1 MLFNSLTFWI
11 FLPLFLGLYFTTR
24 RNFRVWVCLGGSYL
38 FYGWWDWR
46 FLGLIALL
54 TGLNYWCGL
63 KIADSAPGSGW
74 RKHYV
79 SFSIVCSLVVLG
91 FFKYFNFF
99 IESFAALAE
108 TAGFQFHSGTMAII
122 LPVGISFYT
131 FQTMSY
137 TIDLY
142 RKEVEVERSLLKFAV
157 FVSFFP
163 QLVAGPIVRARDFLP
178 QLQSD
183 RIVEWEDIRR
193 GINLMLWGFV
203 LKVIMADN
211 LAVTVDRAFQ
221 DPSAVSGLYLL
232 IGVVFYAFQIYGDFA
247 GYSLIA
253 IGLARVMG
261 FHFNVNFNRPYLA
274 TSFSD
279 FWQRWHI
286 SLSSWLR
293 DYLYIPL
300 GGNRKG
306 KRRTQINL
314 MLTMLLGGLWHGAA
328 WTFVVWG
335 ALHGGYLILQR
346 VVSDRV
352 ARIRM
357 MPRWFSCGAAWLSV
371 FAGVLLAWVF
381 FRAQSFDEA
390 FLVVEKIVT
399 LDRFELGTIL
409 RKFFFLK
416 GCIIILAVFSLELLS
431 RWIDF
436 DLFARKYA
444 VVNGLYIVSVL
455 LLLSFVGMFGGGAFI
470 YFQF

>member
-1 MLFNSLTFWI
+1 MLFNSLVFWV
-11 FLPLFLGLYFTTR
+11 FFPVFFSLYFLTKGTLR
-24 RNFRVWVCLGGSYL
+24 LWICLGASYL

-63 KIADSAPGSGW
+63 KIAESEGGSGW

-79 SFSIVCSLVVLG
+79 TFSVICSLVILG

-99 IESFAALAE
+99 IGSFEAVATEL
-108 TAGFQFHSGTMAII
+108 GFGFSYGTMSII

-142 RKEVEVERSLLKFAV
+142 RNEVDVERSLLKFSV

-203 LKVIMADN
+203 LKVVMADN

-306 KRRTQINL
+306 STRTKINL

-328 WTFVVWG
+328 WTFVAWG
-335 ALHGGYLILQR
+335 ALHGTYLILQR
-346 VVSDRV
+346 VVADS
-352 ARIRM
+352 ASRILPVGVCR
-357 MPRWFSCGAAWLSV
+357 FLGWLSV
-371 FAGVLLAWVF
+371 FSGVLLAWIF
-381 FRAQSFDEA
+381 FRAQSFSEA
-390 FLVVEKIVT
+390 FLVIEKIVT
-399 LDRFELGTIL
+399 LDRFEFSTIL

-416 GCIIILAVFSLELLS
+416 GVLVIAFVFLFEWLS
-431 RWIDF
+431 TRIDF
-436 DLFARKYA
+436 DSIARRYLPLNA
-444 VVNGLYIVSVL
+444 VFVVSVL
-455 LLLSFVGMFGGGAFI
+455 LLLSFFGMFGGGAFI

>member
-1 MLFNSLTFWI
+1 MLFNSLAFWI
-11 FLPLFLGLYFTTR
+11 FFPVFFSLYFMTKGASR
-24 RNFRVWVCLGGSYL
+24 LWVCLVASYL

-63 KIADSAPGSGW
+63 RISEAEGGSGW

-79 SFSIVCSLVVLG
+79 SFSVICSLIILG

-99 IESFAALAE
+99 IGSFEGMATSL
-108 TAGFQFHSGTMAII
+108 GFPFSYGTMSII

-142 RKEVEVERSLLKFAV
+142 RREVGVERSLLKFAV

-183 RIVEWEDIRR
+183 REVEFHDLRY
-193 GINLMLWGFV
+193 GLSLVLWGLI
-203 LKVIMADN
+203 LKVVMADN
-211 LAVTVDRAFQ
+211 LAVTVDRAFHE
-221 DPSAVSGLYLL
+221 PSAMSGLYLFL
-232 IGVVFYAFQIYGDFA
+232 GVLFYAFQIYGDFA

-253 IGLARVMG
+253 IGLARMLG
-261 FHFNVNFNRPYLA
+261 FHFHRNFDRPYFA
-274 TSFSD
+274 SSFSD
-279 FWQRWHI
+279 FWKRWHI

-293 DYLYIPL
+293 DYLYIPI

-306 KRRTQINL
+306 VRRTQLNL
-314 MLTMLLGGLWHGAA
+314 LLTMLLGGLWHGAA

-335 ALHGGYLILQR
+335 GLHGLYLILQR
-346 VVSDRV
+346 SV
-352 ARIRM
+352 AGYVGRM
-357 MPRWFSCGAAWLSV
+357 LPNAIAGFLAWLSV
-371 FAGVLLAWVF
+371 FCAVLLAWVF
-381 FRAQSFDEA
+381 FRAQSFSDA
-390 FLVVEKIVT
+390 FIVIKKVVTFDGMSPEGLLK
-399 LDRFELGTIL
+399 
-409 RKFFFLK
+409 KFYLAKGLFLIACVFFL
-416 GCIIILAVFSLELLS
+416 E
-431 RWIDF
+431 W
-436 DLFARKYA
+436 
-444 VVNGLYIVSVL
+444 
-455 LLLSFVGMFGGGAFI
+455 LSFRVDFKSFGERSLVLNGVYVISCLIVISFAGMFGGGAFI

>member
-1 MLFNSLTFWI
+1 M
-11 FLPLFLGLYFTTR
+11 
-24 RNFRVWVCLGGSYL
+24 WVCLGGSYL
-38 FYGWWDWR
+38 FYSWWDWR

-54 TGLNYWCGL
+54 TVLNYLCGL
-63 KIADSAPGSGW
+63 KIADSPSENVW
-74 RKHYV
+74 RKYYV
-79 SFSIVCSLVVLG
+79 SLSIVCSLVVLG

-99 IESFAALAE
+99 VESFSALAK
-108 TAGFQFHSGTMAII
+108 TAGFQFHDGTMAII

-131 FQTMSY
+131 FQAMSY

-142 RKEVEVERSLLKFAV
+142 RKEIEAERSFLKFAV

-193 GINLMLWGFV
+193 GINLILWGFI

-211 LAVTVDRAFQ
+211 LAVTVDCAFQ

-232 IGVVFYAFQIYGDFA
+232 TGIVFYAFQIYGDFA

-279 FWQRWHI
+279 FWKRWHI

-300 GGNRKG
+300 GGSRKG

-328 WTFVVWG
+328 WTFVIWG

-352 ARIRM
+352 AKIRM
-357 MPRWFSCGAAWLSV
+357 IPRRLTGGLAWVSV
-371 FAGVLLAWVF
+371 FSGVLLAWVF
-381 FRAQSFDEA
+381 FRVQSLDEA
-390 FLVVEKIVT
+390 FLVLEKIVT
-399 LDRFELGTIL
+399 LDRFSVGTIL

-416 GCIIILAVFSLELLS
+416 GCIIILVVFSLELLS
-431 RWIDF
+431 NRIDF

-444 VVNGLYIVSVL
+444 MINGLYVVSVL
-455 LLLSFVGMFGGGAFI
+455 LLLSFVGMFEGGAFI

>member
-11 FLPLFLGLYFTTR
+11 FFPIFFILYFSTKGNPR
-24 RNFRVWVCLGGSYL
+24 LWVCLFGSYL

-54 TGLNYWCGL
+54 TGINFWCGL
-63 KIADSAPGSGW
+63 KIADSEEGGGW

-79 SFSIVCSLVVLG
+79 SFSIVCSLVILG

-99 IESFAALAE
+99 VDSFAEISSLA
-108 TAGFQFHSGTMAII
+108 GLQFNPGTMGIL

-137 TIDLY
+137 TIDLH
-142 RKEVEVERSLLKFAV
+142 RKDVKVERSLLKFAV

-163 QLVAGPIVRARDFLP
+163 QLVAGPIVRAREFLP

-183 RIVEWEDIRR
+183 RVVEWDDLQQ
-193 GINLMLWGFV
+193 GMNLVFWGLI
-203 LKVIMADN
+203 LKVVMADN
-211 LAVTVDRAFQ
+211 LAVTVDGAFIE
-221 DPSAVSGLYLL
+221 PAAVSGLYLL

-253 IGLARVMG
+253 IGLARMMG
-261 FHFNVNFNRPYLA
+261 FHFNQNFDRPYFA

-279 FWQRWHI
+279 FWKRWHI

-300 GGNRKG
+300 GGNRRG
-306 KRRTQINL
+306 NLRTQINL

-335 ALHGGYLILQR
+335 GLHGLFLVLQR
-346 VVSDRV
+346 CLVQVW
-352 ARIRM
+352 RIRL
-357 MPRWFSCGAAWLSV
+357 PARCLNFFAWMSV
-371 FAGVLLAWVF
+371 FAGVLVTWTF
-381 FRAQSFDEA
+381 FRAQNFADA
-390 FLVVEKIVT
+390 FLIIEKIVT
-399 LDRFELGTIL
+399 LDRFEPSTIL

-416 GCIIILAVFSLELLS
+416 GVIIISIIFAIEWLS
-431 RWIDF
+431 FRVDF
-436 DLFARKYA
+436 DRIARDRTWLNQVFAVA
-444 VVNGLYIVSVL
+444 CLLVL
-455 LLLSFVGMFGGGAFI
+455 SLVGMFDGGAFI

>member
-1 MLFNSLTFWI
+1 MLFNSLIFWS
-11 FLPLFLGLYFTTR
+11 FLPGFLLLYFATKGTAR
-24 RNFRVWVCLGGSYL
+24 LWVCLAGSYL

-46 FLGLIALL
+46 FLGLIILL
-54 TGLNYWCGL
+54 TGFNYWCGL
-63 KIADSAPGSGW
+63 KISAVESGSLE
-74 RKHYV
+74 RKRYV
-79 SFSIVCSLVVLG
+79 GLSVVCSLVILG

-99 IESFAALAE
+99 IDSFAGISGAL
-108 TAGFQFHSGTMAII
+108 GFGFNSGTMSII

-142 RKEVEVERSLLKFAV
+142 RKQVEVERSLLKFSV
-157 FVSFFP
+157 FVGFFP
-163 QLVAGPIVRARDFLP
+163 QLVAGPIVRARDFMP
-178 QLQSD
+178 QLQTD
-183 RIVEWEDIRR
+183 RVVEWEDIRR
-193 GINLMLWGFV
+193 GTNLILWGFV
-203 LKVIMADN
+203 LKVLMADN

-221 DPSAVSGLYLL
+221 DPTAVSGLYLL

-253 IGLARVMG
+253 IGLARIMG

-300 GGNRKG
+300 GGNRQG
-306 KRRTQINL
+306 ATRTKINL

-328 WTFVVWG
+328 WTFVAWG
-335 ALHGGYLILQR
+335 ALHGTYLILQR
-346 VVSDRV
+346 VLADSASRL
-352 ARIRM
+352 
-357 MPRWFSCGAAWLSV
+357 LSV
-371 FAGVLLAWVF
+371 SLCRFLGWVSVFSGVLLAWVF
-381 FRAQSFDEA
+381 FRAQNFGEA
-390 FLVVEKIVT
+390 FLIIEKIVT
-399 LDRFELGTIL
+399 LDGFEPSTIL

-416 GCIIILAVFSLELLS
+416 GALLIVAVFGFEWLS
-431 RWIDF
+431 TRIDF
-436 DLFARKYA
+436 DALARRYG
-444 VVNGLYIVSVL
+444 VLNYLYIVSVL
-455 LLLSFVGMFGGGAFI
+455 LLLSLFGMFEGGAFI

>member
-11 FLPLFLGLYFTTR
+11 FLPVFLGLYFLTKGNTR
-24 RNFRVWVCLGGSYL
+24 LWVCLAGSYL

-46 FLGLIALL
+46 FLGLITLL

-63 KIADSAPGSGW
+63 KIEDSAEGSGW

-79 SFSIVCSLVVLG
+79 TFSVICSLLILG

-99 IESFAALAE
+99 IDSFSAVSSSLGI
-108 TAGFQFHSGTMAII
+108 GFNMGTMAII

-142 RKEVEVERSLLKFAV
+142 RKEVDVERSLLKFSV

-178 QLQSD
+178 QLQAD
-183 RIVEWEDIRR
+183 RVVEWEDLRR
-193 GINLMLWGFV
+193 GTNMMLWGFV
-203 LKVIMADN
+203 LKVLMADN

-221 DPSAVSGLYLL
+221 DPTAVSGLYLL

-253 IGLARVMG
+253 IGLARTMG

-306 KRRTQINL
+306 ATRTKINL

-335 ALHGGYLILQR
+335 ALHGIYLILQR
-346 VVSDRV
+346 VVADSASRV
-352 ARIRM
+352 LHSIVCRFLG
-357 MPRWFSCGAAWLSV
+357 WVSV
-371 FAGVLLAWVF
+371 FSGVLLAWIF
-381 FRAQSFDEA
+381 FRAQSFSEA
-390 FLVVEKIVT
+390 FLVIEKIVSM
-399 LDRFELGTIL
+399 DRFELGTIL
-409 RKFFFLK
+409 RRLFFLK
-416 GCIIILAVFSLELLS
+416 GILLIVFVFGLEWLS
-431 RWIDF
+431 TRIDF
-436 DLFARKYA
+436 DALARRHGFVNSLF
-444 VVNGLYIVSVL
+444 VVFVL
-455 LLLSFVGMFGGGAFI
+455 LLLSLFGMFGGGAFI

>member
-1 MLFNSLTFWI
+1 M
-11 FLPLFLGLYFTTR
+11 
-24 RNFRVWVCLGGSYL
+24 
-38 FYGWWDWR
+38 
-46 FLGLIALL
+46 L

-63 KIADSAPGSGW
+63 KIADSVTGSVR

-79 SFSIVCSLVVLG
+79 SLSIVCSLVVLS

-99 IESFAALAE
+99 IESFAVLAE
-108 TAGFQFHSGTMAII
+108 TAGLQFHYGTMAII

-131 FQTMSY
+131 FQAMSY

-142 RKEVEVERSLLKFAV
+142 RKEVEAECSLLKFAV
-157 FVSFFP
+157 FISFFP
-163 QLVAGPIVRARDFLP
+163 QLVAGPVVRARDFLP

-193 GINLMLWGFV
+193 GINLILWGFV

-221 DPSAVSGLYLL
+221 DASAVSGLYLFT
-232 IGVVFYAFQIYGDFA
+232 GVFFYAFQIYGDFA

-253 IGLARVMG
+253 IGLAQVMG

-279 FWQRWHI
+279 FWKRWHI

-335 ALHGGYLILQR
+335 ALHGGYLILQH
-346 VVSDRV
+346 VVSGRV

-357 MPRWFSCGAAWLSV
+357 MPRWFISGAAWMTV
-371 FAGVLLAWVF
+371 FTGVLFAWVF
-381 FRAQSFDEA
+381 FRAQSFGEA
-390 FLVVEKIVT
+390 FLVVEKILT
-399 LDRFELGTIL
+399 LDRFSLDTIL
-409 RKFFFLK
+409 LKIFFLK
-416 GCIIILAVFSLELLS
+416 GFIIILAVFSLELLS
-431 RWIDF
+431 SRIDF
-436 DLFARKYA
+436 NLLARKYSVA
-444 VVNGLYIVSVL
+444 NCFYVVSVL
-455 LLLSFVGMFGGGAFI
+455 LLLSFVGMFEGGAFI

>member
-11 FLPLFLGLYFTTR
+11 FLPIFLGAYFVAR
-24 RNFRVWVCLGGSYL
+24 GALRLWVCLIGSYL

-46 FLGLIALL
+46 FLGLITLL

-63 KIADSAPGSGW
+63 KIADSKVGSGW
-74 RKHYV
+74 RRHYV
-79 SFSIVCSLVVLG
+79 IFSVVCSLVILG

-99 IESFAALAE
+99 IDSFSAVSGGMGLN
-108 TAGFQFHSGTMAII
+108 FNWGTMSII
-122 LPVGISFYT
+122 LPIGISFYT

-142 RKEVEVERSLLKFAV
+142 RKEVDVERSLLKFAV

-178 QLQSD
+178 QLQKD
-183 RIVEWEDIRR
+183 RIVEWEDIRF
-193 GINLMLWGFV
+193 GTNLILWGFV
-203 LKVIMADN
+203 LKVLMADN

-221 DPSAVSGLYLL
+221 DPTAVSGLYLL

-306 KRRTQINL
+306 ATRTKINL

-328 WTFVVWG
+328 WTFVAWG
-335 ALHGGYLILQR
+335 ALHGTYLIIQR
-346 VVSDRV
+346 VAADFTS
-352 ARIRM
+352 RM
-357 MPRWFSCGAAWLSV
+357 LPAVVCRFLGWISV
-371 FAGVLLAWVF
+371 FSGVLLAWIF
-381 FRAQSFDEA
+381 FRAQSFSEA
-390 FLVVEKIVT
+390 FLVIEKIVT
-399 LDRFELGTIL
+399 FDRFELSTIL

-416 GCIIILAVFSLELLS
+416 GALAIIFVFSLEWLS
-431 RWIDF
+431 TRFDF
-436 DLFARKYA
+436 DSLAQRYA
-444 VVNGLYIVSVL
+444 PVNFMYIVSAL
-455 LLLSFVGMFGGGAFI
+455 LLLSLFGMFGGGAFI

>member
-1 MLFNSLTFWI
+1 MVFNSLVFWI
-11 FLPLFLGLYFTTR
+11 FFPVFAALYF
-24 RNFRVWVCLGGSYL
+24 CLRGQARLWLCLAGSYL

-54 TGLNYWCGL
+54 TGINYWCGL
-63 KIADSAPGSGW
+63 KITDAPEGSGW
-74 RKHYV
+74 RRHYV
-79 SFSIVCSLVVLG
+79 TFSIVCSLAILG

-99 IESFAALAE
+99 IEGFMDLSALA
-108 TAGFQFHSGTMAII
+108 GLQFNAGTMAII

-142 RKEVEVERSLLKFAV
+142 RKEVGVERSLLKFAV

-163 QLVAGPIVRARDFLP
+163 QLVAGPIVRAKDFLP

-183 RIVEWEDIRR
+183 RSVTFEDIRI
-193 GINLMLWGFV
+193 GLNQVLWGMV
-203 LKVIMADN
+203 LKVVMADN
-211 LAVTVDRAFQ
+211 LAVVVDLAFRE
-221 DPSAVSGLYLL
+221 PEARSGIFLL
-232 IGVVFYAFQIYGDFA
+232 VGTLFYAFQIYGDFA

-253 IGLARVMG
+253 IGLARLLG
-261 FHFNVNFNRPYLA
+261 FRFLQNFNRPYFA

-279 FWQRWHI
+279 FWQCWHI

-328 WTFVVWG
+328 WNFVIWG
-335 ALHGGYLILQR
+335 GLHGVYLVLQR
-346 VVSDRV
+346 VLGSLLQLRDWIGLKILQSV
-352 ARIRM
+352 
-357 MPRWFSCGAAWLSV
+357 LV
-371 FAGVLLAWVF
+371 FACVCIAWVF
-381 FRAQSFDEA
+381 FRAQSFDHA
-390 FLVVEKIVT
+390 VTVLSKI
-399 LDRFELGTIL
+399 LLFDNFDPSTIL
-409 RKFFFLK
+409 RKFFFVK
-416 GCIIILAVFSLELLS
+416 GLLIIGMVFAIE
-431 RWIDF
+431 
-436 DLFARKYA
+436 A
-444 VVNGLYIVSVL
+444 
-455 LLLSFVGMFGGGAFI
+455 LSFKIDYARLSESRLSLNVAFGVYCLTLISFLGMFGGGAFI

>member
-1 MLFNSLTFWI
+1 MLFNSLTFWV
-11 FLPLFLGLYFTTR
+11 FFPLFFSLYFSTKGTLR
-24 RNFRVWVCLGGSYL
+24 LWVCLGASYL

-63 KIADSAPGSGW
+63 KIAESEAGSGW

-79 SFSIVCSLVVLG
+79 TFSVICSLVILG

-99 IESFAALAE
+99 IGSFEAVATGLGV
-108 TAGFQFHSGTMAII
+108 GFSYGTMSII

-142 RKEVEVERSLLKFAV
+142 RREVDVERSLLKFAV

-183 RIVEWEDIRR
+183 RRVEFKDLRG
-193 GINLMLWGFV
+193 GINLVLWGLI
-203 LKVIMADN
+203 LKVVMADN
-211 LAVTVDRAFQ
+211 LAVTVDRAFLE
-221 DPSAVSGLYLL
+221 PSAMSGLYLSF
-232 IGVVFYAFQIYGDFA
+232 GVLFYAFQIYGDFA

-261 FHFNVNFNRPYLA
+261 FHFHQNFDRPYFA
-274 TSFSD
+274 SSFSD
-279 FWQRWHI
+279 FWKRWHI

-300 GGNRKG
+300 GGNRG
-306 KRRTQINL
+306 GARRTQINL

-335 ALHGGYLILQR
+335 GLHGLYLVLQR
-346 VVSDRV
+346 VVAGPAGRV
-352 ARIRM
+352 LPDMLGR
-357 MPRWFSCGAAWLSV
+357 FLAWLIV
-371 FAGVLLAWVF
+371 FCAVLFAWVF
-381 FRAQSFDEA
+381 FRAQSFEDA
-390 FLVVEKIVT
+390 FVVIRKIVT
-399 LDRFELGTIL
+399 LDGMSPGTIVK
-409 RKFFFLK
+409 KFYFAKGLLLIACVFFL
-416 GCIIILAVFSLELLS
+416 EWLS
-431 RWIDF
+431 FRIDF
-436 DLFARKYA
+436 KRIEERSIFLNYA
-444 VVNGLYIVSVL
+444 YVVTCL
-455 LLLSFVGMFGGGAFI
+455 LVIAFVGMFNGGAFI